1 MWPTRV
7 WTDPMTE
14 TKKEVSPQKAAA
26 LVRDFYDSLSRGR
39 IVDAL
44 NLVATDAVFRDEAG
58 KESRGII
65 AVARSLLPY
74 REPDGI
80 TVEKVESEGPDV
92 HVLFRT
98 KKKPRGY
105 RSLIS
110 VERGRIRSVSV
121 ERTS

>member
-7 WTDPMTE
+7 WTDAMTE

-26 LVRDFYDSLSRGR
+26 LVREFYDSLSRGR
-39 IVDAL
+39 MVDAL

-58 KESRGII
+58 KESRGIS

-110 VERGRIRSVSV
+110 VDRGRIRSVSV